1 MKKPHQ
7 VLEEYEPTYKMKPDK
22 LLNLSAIEKVAAE
35 VLQKLKNDTYAVESC
50 RQSSKT
56 LSHLLLQ
63 KVKELGFPR

>member
-1 MKKPHQ
+1 M
-7 VLEEYEPTYKMKPDK
+7 LEEYEPTYKMKPDK